1 MAKKTY
7 YIIDFDSTF
16 IQVEALDELAKR
28 TLKDNPQRDEIQKEI
43 EDITRQGM
51 EGKIDFNESLAQRLF
66 LFKPTRNDIAEL
78 VHYLKRKITP
88 SIKKNKAFFTEHF
101 DSIYIISGGFREYIE
116 PIVTSFGIPSNHILA
131 NQFQFNS
138 KGTVIG
144 FNDKNVLSKSKG
156 KAKIVNKLKLKGKI
170 IVLGDGMTDYEI
182 KKEKAADIFYAFTEN
197 VRREPVVAVA
207 DDVIPNFDEL
217 LFRNQVQASVSYPK
231 NRIKVLLLEK
241 VDKLAVE
248 AFKKEGYEVE
258 TVKSALDEDEL
269 CERIRDVSILGI
281 RSKTKITKK
290 VLKYANRLLAVGAF
304 CIGTNQID
312 LKACSEKGVIVFN
325 APYSN
330 TRSVVE
336 LVLGEI
342 MVLMRKVFE
351 KSTKL
356 HAGIWDKNASG
367 CYEIRSKKL
376 GIIGYGNI
384 GSQLSV
390 LAEALGME
398 VYFYDIDEKLALGN
412 AKKCVSMKEL
422 LKKCDIISIHV
433 YSSPKNINLIGENE
447 FALMKNGAIFI
458 NAARGE
464 VVNEKALVKY
474 LKNGKLAGAALDVF
488 PKEPKAAGD
497 TFTSELQGLPNVI
510 LTPHIGGSTEEA
522 QRDIASFV
530 SKRITLFINQGD
542 TTLSVNF
549 PNLQLPAIKDY
560 SRIIHI
566 HHNTP
571 GILARINN
579 IIAKEKIN
587 IEAQYLKTNDN
598 IGYVIID
605 LNTNHAKHLTS
616 RLKDVPDTMK
626 VRVLY

>member
-1 MAKKTY
+1 
-7 YIIDFDSTF
+7 
-16 IQVEALDELAKR
+16 
-28 TLKDNPQRDEIQKEI
+28 
-43 EDITRQGM
+43 
-51 EGKIDFNESLAQRLF
+51 
-66 LFKPTRNDIAEL
+66 
-78 VHYLKRKITP
+78 
-88 SIKKNKAFFTEHF
+88 
-101 DSIYIISGGFREYIE
+101 
-116 PIVTSFGIPSNHILA
+116 
-131 NQFQFNS
+131 
-138 KGTVIG
+138 
-144 FNDKNVLSKSKG
+144 
-156 KAKIVNKLKLKGKI
+156 
-170 IVLGDGMTDYEI
+170 
-182 KKEKAADIFYAFTEN
+182 
-197 VRREPVVAVA
+197 
-207 DDVIPNFDEL
+207 L
-217 LFRNQVQASVSYPK
+217 L
-231 NRIKVLLLEK
+231 
-241 VDKLAVE
+241 
-248 AFKKEGYEVE
+248 
-258 TVKSALDEDEL
+258 T
-269 CERIRDVSILGI
+269 
-281 RSKTKITKK
+281 
-290 VLKYANRLLAVGAF
+290 VGAF

-312 LKACSEKGVIVFN
+312 LKACSEKGIIVFN
-325 APYSN
+325 APFSN

-356 HAGIWDKNASG
+356 HAGIWDKNAAG
-367 CYEIRSKKL
+367 CHEIRGKKL

-390 LAEALGME
+390 LAEAMGMD

-412 AKKCVSMKEL
+412 AKKCITMKEL

-433 YSSPKNINLIGENE
+433 YSSPKNINLIGEKE
-447 FALMKNGAIFI
+447 FALMKNGTVFI

-488 PKEPKAAGD
+488 PKEPKTAGD
-497 TFTSELQGLPNVI
+497 TFKSDLQNLPNVI

-549 PNLQLPAIKDY
+549 PNLQLPPIKDY

-587 IEAQYLKTNDN
+587 IEAQYLKTNEQ

-605 LNTNHAKHLTS
+605 LNTTHAKRLTS
-616 RLKDVPDTMK
+616 RLKDVPDTIK

>member
-1 MAKKTY
+1 MARKTY

-28 TLKDNPQRDEIQKEI
+28 TLKNHPQRDEIQKEI
-43 EDITRQGM
+43 EDITKQGM
-51 EGKIDFNESLAQRLF
+51 EGKIDFGESLAQRLF
-66 LFKPTRNDIAEL
+66 LFKPTREDISEL
-78 VHYLKRKITP
+78 VQYLKRKITP
-88 SIKKNKAFFTEHF
+88 SIKKNKAFFTDNF

-116 PIVTSFGIPSNHILA
+116 PIVTTFGIPSNHILA
-131 NQFQFNS
+131 NEFQFNG

-144 FNDKNVLSKSKG
+144 FNDKVLLAKAKG
-156 KAKIVNKLKLKGKI
+156 KAKIVKKLKLKGKV

-182 KKEKAADIFYAFTEN
+182 KKEKAADVFYAFTEN
-197 VRREPVVAVA
+197 IAREPVVAVA

-217 LFRNQVQASVSYPK
+217 LFRNKVQASVSYPK

-248 AFKKEGYEVE
+248 AFKKEGYDVE
-258 TVKSALDEDEL
+258 TIKSALDEDEL

-281 RSKTKITKK
+281 RSKTKVTKK
-290 VLKYANRLLAVGAF
+290 VLQYANRLLTVGAF

-312 LKACSEKGVIVFN
+312 LKACSEKGIIVFN

-342 MVLMRKVFE
+342 IVLARKVFE

-356 HAGIWDKNASG
+356 HSGIWDKNASG
-367 CYEIRSKKL
+367 CHEIRGKKL

-390 LAEALGME
+390 LAEAMGME
-398 VYFYDIDEKLALGN
+398 IYFYDIDEKLALGN
-412 AKKCVSMKEL
+412 AKKCLSLKEL
-422 LKKCDIISIHV
+422 LKKCDIVSVHV
-433 YSSPKNINLIGENE
+433 YSSPKNLNLINE
-447 FALMKNGAIFI
+447 KEFSLMKNGAVFI

-497 TFTSELQGLPNVI
+497 TFTSELQTIPNVI

-522 QRDIASFV
+522 QRDIAHFV

-549 PNLQLPAIKDY
+549 PNLQLPPIKDY
-560 SRIIHI
+560 SRVIHI
-566 HHNTP
+566 HHNVP

-579 IIAKEKIN
+579 VIAKEKIN
-587 IEAQYLKTNDN
+587 IEAQYLKTNDT

-605 LNTNHAKHLTS
+605 LNTSHAKRLTS
-616 RLKDVPDTMK
+616 RLKDVPDTIK

>member
-28 TLKDNPQRDEIQKEI
+28 TLKNNPQREEIQKEI
-43 EDITRQGM
+43 EDITKQGM
-51 EGKIDFNESLAQRLF
+51 EGKIDFGESLAQRLF

-78 VHYLKRKITP
+78 VQYLKRKITP
-88 SIKKNKAFFTEHF
+88 SIKKNKTFFTENF

-116 PIVTSFGIPSNHILA
+116 PIVTAFGIPSNHILA
-131 NQFQFNS
+131 NEFQFNS

-144 FNDKNVLSKSKG
+144 FNDKIVLSKAKG

-182 KKEKAADIFYAFTEN
+182 KKEQAADIFYAFTEN
-197 VRREPVVAVA
+197 ISREPVVAVA

-217 LFRNQVQASVSYPK
+217 LFRNKVQASVSYPK

-241 VDKLAVE
+241 IDKLAVE
-248 AFKKEGYEVE
+248 AFKKEGYDVE

-281 RSKTKITKK
+281 RSKTKITQK
-290 VLKYANRLLAVGAF
+290 VLKYANRLLAVGAY

-312 LKACSEKGVIVFN
+312 LKACSEKGIIVFN
-325 APYSN
+325 APFSN

-351 KSTKL
+351 KSTKM
-356 HAGIWDKNASG
+356 HAGIWDKNAAG
-367 CYEIRSKKL
+367 CHEIRGKKL

-390 LAEALGME
+390 LAEALGMD

-412 AKKCVSMKEL
+412 AKKCLSMKEL
-422 LKKCDIISIHV
+422 LKKCDIVSIHV
-433 YSSPKNINLIGENE
+433 YSSPKNINLIGEKE
-447 FALMKNGAIFI
+447 FALMKNDTVFI

-488 PKEPKAAGD
+488 PKEPKSAGD
-497 TFTSELQGLPNVI
+497 TFNSDLQNLQNVI

-587 IEAQYLKTNDN
+587 IEAQYLKTNEQ

-605 LNTNHAKHLTS
+605 LNTNHAKRLTT
-616 RLKDVPDTMK
+616 RLKDVSDTIK